1 MLGRRV
7 VAALLIIGLVAS
19 GYVAVQRYRVEAK
32 NRAVEIVVD
41 WDEVQQLAAA
51 TGNSPER
58 VLNRFKKAGVTSVAI
73 TEQTVRDAISNGLIT
88 IEPNS
93 KILISEPYS
102 RRITDYLQGLMPGRD
117 VARSLV
123 ENSIGLQYLQ
133 QLPIGFPEEA
143 VSAVKS
149 QRMGIVAR
157 LVNYPGATPKAIDF
171 MMADAR
177 KCGAKVVIFQGDTV
191 LGFKGAVENTA
202 EALRANDLCFGR
214 VEFSKQKGD
223 IRLAEEAKDRLIVV
237 HSITQAEMPTLSESA
252 IVDRFQKGVRER
264 SVRICYIRMYESA
277 GEDIVHDNA
286 AYIAAIA
293 GAITKAGY
301 TITTAHTQ
309 DEVLVT
315 TTVKI
320 LAGLGVAAGA
330 IWLLSMIVGTPG
342 LATSIGLI
350 LLCGGFAACGELG
363 RKVVA
368 LLAALIF
375 PVVATVWA
383 SRGGPASPAPASG
396 VLWRSIGRLAG
407 AIAITACGGM
417 LVVGLLSGRDFMLRT
432 DQFMGVKLAHLL
444 PIVALGLL
452 YAGGIAWES
461 ESWPKIRER
470 FWGQLREIGANP
482 VLIWQAAAMLAAVV
496 VVGFMVARSGNDSGL
511 GVSPIELRFRSVL
524 DKILYVRPRTK
535 EFLLGYPALL
545 AGIAFAL
552 RGRRQW
558 AAPLVV
564 VGSIG
569 LISALNTFCH
579 IHTPLQLS
587 LLRVVNGGVVGLIV
601 AIVFYELIKNLP
613 GREK

>member
-1 MLGRRV
+1 MGRRV
-7 VAALLIIGLVAS
+7 IAALLIIGLMAA

-51 TGNSPER
+51 TGNSPAS
-58 VLNRFKKAGVTSVAI
+58 VLDRFKKAGVTSVAI
-73 TEQTVRDAISNGLIT
+73 TEQTVRDAISNGQII

-93 KILISEPYS
+93 EIRINEPYS
-102 RRITDYLQGLMPGRD
+102 QRITNYLQGLMPGRD
-117 VARSLV
+117 VARSLSQ
-123 ENSIGLQYLQ
+123 NLIALPYLQ
-133 QLPIGFPEEA
+133 QLPIGFPEDA

-157 LVNYPGATPKAIDF
+157 LVNYPGITAKAIDF
-171 MMADAR
+171 MMADAKR
-177 KCGAKVVIFQGDTV
+177 CGAKVVIFQGDTV
-191 LGFKGAVENTA
+191 LGFKGAVEDTA
-202 EALRANDLCFGR
+202 EALRTNDLCFGR

-223 IRLAEEAKDRLIVV
+223 MRLAEEAKDRLIVV
-237 HSITQAEMPTLSESA
+237 HSITQAEMPTLSETA

-264 SVRICYIRMYESA
+264 GVRICYIRMYESA
-277 GEDIVHDNA
+277 GDDILHGNA
-286 AYIAAIA
+286 EYIAAIA

-301 TITTAHTQ
+301 VLTAAHTQ
-309 DEVLVT
+309 DEVQVPT
-315 TTVKI
+315 AARV
-320 LAGLGVAAGA
+320 LAGFGVAAGA
-330 IWLLSMIVGTPG
+330 IWLLGMIVGTPG

-350 LLCGGFAACGELG
+350 LLCAGFAACGELG
-363 RKVVA
+363 RKAVA

-375 PVVATVWA
+375 PVVATLWA

-444 PIVALGLL
+444 PILALGLL
-452 YAGGIAWES
+452 YVGGIAWQS
-461 ESWPKIRER
+461 DTWPKIKER
-470 FWGQLREIGANP
+470 FWAQLRAISANP
-482 VLIWQAAAMLAAVV
+482 VLIWQAAAMLAAVA
-496 VVGFMVARSGNDSGL
+496 VVGLMVARSGNDSGL
-511 GVSPIELRFRSVL
+511 GVSPVELRFRSIL

-535 EFLLGYPALL
+535 EFLLGYPVLL

-558 AAPLVV
+558 AAPMMV

-587 LLRVVNGGVVGLIV
+587 LLRVVNGGIVGLIAAV
-601 AIVFYELIKNLP
+601 IFYGLVKNLP
-613 GREK
+613 GKEK